1 VQLCASLDRE
11 LFHFML
17 QMTDFIK
24 ADINYHKELNLLQMT
39 DFIKADITT
48 KS

>member
-1 VQLCASLDRE
+1 
-11 LFHFML
+11 M
-17 QMTDFIK
+17 
-24 ADINYHKELNLLQMT
+24 LQMT